1 MARRDELNRIADDFV
16 QDRHSNLAS
25 LRAKAERLRE
35 QLVSIET
42 QIVSAATTSE
52 YRRRYQPEV
61 NGIPICPYCFL
72 NTGQT
77 VPLNPQSSAM
87 DWDEWLC
94 RECQSSFTL
103 GPS

>member
-16 QDRHSNLAS
+16 QDRQSQLAS
-25 LRAKAERLRE
+25 LRAETEKLRE
-35 QLVSIET
+35 QLVRIET
-42 QIVSAATTSE
+42 QVSSAATTAE

-61 NGIPICPYCFL
+61 SGIPTCPYCFL

-77 VPLNPQSSAM
+77 VSLVQQSSAT

-94 RECQSSFTL
+94 RECQASFTL